1 MLADQNRLYCRLM
14 KSTLSFYKYHGA
26 GNDFIILDAADLKGQ
41 SLSSK
46 RVAEWCKRRYG
57 VGADGLMVFT
67 AVNNEEVDF
76 EMQYYNADGSSGM
89 MCGNGG
95 RCIALY
101 AHEVKG
107 VSKTMRFSLKTS
119 IFQAEILDSH
129 SVALGLQSVSTI
141 KVNDDATCFCDTGS
155 PHHIEWVAEPLN
167 EVAVFSRGQALRN
180 RYHPDGCNVNFV
192 AVRSKDQLAIRT
204 YERGVEDETHACGT
218 GVAAAAISAHK
229 MDKVEGNA
237 IKVSAIGGELEVQ
250 FQENDGVYS
259 QVTLIGPAQAVF
271 EGTLLWP

>member
-1 MLADQNRLYCRLM
+1 M

-229 MDKVEGNA
+229 MAKVEGNA